1 MPLGHSAIDSQRI
14 LPAVGGMHAV
24 KFPEPFRLAAV
35 DVDGTLVST
44 GLVVSEPNRRA
55 IARLQAAGV
64 EVVLASGRH
73 YETLRP
79 FVDALPGVRWLVS
92 AQGGEV
98 SDVERTLVLNQVFL
112 SHDDARRVVSLG
124 RKLGFHLALYTERGI
139 LVDDDTAVMGFYTQL
154 AGKPPRSTFSQW
166 GDERLLK
173 VVWIGAETDIAT
185 VTDHPEVQAIDV
197 ERVRTHRQLFEFSPH
212 GVSKATGLAALC
224 RHLGF
229 RAEETLAFGDAENDL
244 PMFSW
249 AGLSVAMPHGWPKAL
264 AGAAMVGPAGEES
277 TALARAIESLF
288 DGRKS

>member
-1 MPLGHSAIDSQRI
+1 MPLGHSAIDSLRI
-14 LPAVGGMHAV
+14 LPAVGGVHAV
-24 KFPEPFRLAAV
+24 KFPQPFRLAAV
-35 DVDGTLVST
+35 DVDGTLVGT
-44 GLVVSEPNRRA
+44 GLEVSEANRRA
-55 IARLQAAGV
+55 VARLQAGGV

-98 SDVERTLVLNQVFL
+98 SNVERTLVLDQAFL
-112 SHDDARRVVSLG
+112 RHDDALRVVALG
-124 RKLGFHLALYTERGI
+124 RQLGFHLALYTERGI
-139 LVDDDTAVMGFYTQL
+139 LVDDDTVVMGFYTRL

-166 GDERLLK
+166 GNERLLK
-173 VVWIGAETDIAT
+173 VVWIGEETDIARAA
-185 VTDHPEVQAIDV
+185 DRPEVRAIDV

-229 RAEETLAFGDAENDL
+229 RAEETLVFGDADNDL

-249 AGLSVAMPHGWPKAL
+249 AGLSVAMPHGWPRAL
-264 AGAAMVGPAGEES
+264 EAATVVGPAGDEG

-288 DGRKS
+288 DR